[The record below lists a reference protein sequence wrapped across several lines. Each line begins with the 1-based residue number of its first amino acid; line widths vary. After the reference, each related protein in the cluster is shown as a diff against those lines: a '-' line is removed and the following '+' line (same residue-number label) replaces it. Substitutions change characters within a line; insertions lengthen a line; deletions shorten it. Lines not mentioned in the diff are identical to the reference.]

1 MPLLFYPRLF
11 GNDAAVMGGGSTPP
25 NTPTLTVADNGDGT
39 GAVATVAAS
48 SAGST
53 NTVYTAPWSTAGNN
67 LTWTAATSRT
77 GDGTVAL
84 ALADG
89 FYVARVESMLAGL
102 PAVQGATWDEP
113 LFQVTGG
120 ATFNSVAAA
129 LAAKLVTILQGMA
142 GTSLPGIGTNSI
154 RRRKTAYL
162 NDFSGIIPLPA
173 DKQFS
178 LPALVVCYFD
188 QFDIPPEEGPQD
200 RDAIYVPITFV
211 FAQET
216 QGYST
221 PSEALDDQFLTWQEV
236 VLSTFEHLRGTQIT
250 GGHLPVVAGGKTYT
264 FHNAVYRGGLTFS
277 PERGLKNL
285 DVGWMKF
292 GFLVWRQAYGT

>member
-11 GNDAAVMGGGSTPP
+11 GNDAAVSGGGSTPP
-25 NTPTLTVADNGDGT
+25 NTPTLSVVDNGDGT
-39 GAVATVAAS
+39 GAVATVAGS

-53 NTVYTAPWSTAGNN
+53 NVVSTAPWSTSGND
-67 LTWTAATSRT
+67 LVWTAATGRV

-84 ALADG
+84 SLTDG
-89 FYVARVESMLAGL
+89 LYVAKCQSTLSGL
-102 PAVQGATWDEP
+102 PAVVSNEP
-113 LFQVTGG
+113 LFEATGG
-120 ATFNSVAAA
+120 ANYTSVSAA
-129 LAAKLVTILQGMA
+129 LAAKLVQILQGMA
-142 GTSLPGIGTNSI
+142 GTSLGGIGASSI
-154 RRRKTAYL
+154 RKRKTAYL
-162 NDFSGIIPLPA
+162 NDFSGIVPLPA
-173 DKQFS
+173 DKQFA
-178 LPALVVCYFD
+178 LPAIVVCYFD
-188 QFDIPPEEGPQD
+188 QFDVPPGEGPQD

-216 QGYST
+216 QSYAT

-264 FHNAVYRGGLTFS
+264 FHNAIYRGGLTFS